1 MLSNR
6 RHDFFIGFGLTVGQ
20 DLERGQ
26 KKATPGGESAGFVH
40 HDGASRLELNNGC
53 SLVEAGALGA
63 QRALGAKCGLHDGQG
78 SEALVAVRDHLG
90 DGVAEGVFGVIGRQA
105 LQGGTELFRG
115 EVGHASRQ
123 SRLGW
128 ATTSLYH

>member
-40 HDGASRLELNNGC
+40 HDGASRLELNNGRR
-53 SLVEAGALGA
+53 LVEAGALV
-63 QRALGAKCGLHDGQG
+63 AKRGLHDGQG